1 MKIEFQYLAKGADRP
16 DSVTLS
22 DAGHLVEQGEP
33 TPFIGDCIMLEICSP
48 LDKKGTFGHSKVAAR
63 HFLYTPTGQ
72 QQKDMVIVVTD
83 ADDTPENNYR
93 E

>member
-22 DAGHLVEQGEP
+22 DAGYLVEQGEP

-48 LDKKGTFGHSKVAAR
+48 LDKKGNFGHFKVVAR
-63 HFLYTPTGQ
+63 HFMYSTSGH

>member
-22 DAGHLVEQGEP
+22 DAGYLVEQGEP

-48 LDKKGTFGHSKVAAR
+48 LDKKGNFGHFKVVAR
-63 HFLYTPTGQ
+63 HFRYSPSGH